1 MKKVTL
7 AGVEVPAI
15 GIGTWHMGED
25 PSQEQRE
32 INAIRSGLDAGARL
46 IDTAEMYGS
55 GKSETLVGKALAP
68 YQRDEIYLVSKV
80 LPNNASQ
87 AKLARHLDETLHRLK
102 TDYLDLYLY
111 HWRGSA
117 PLAETI
123 AELDRMKQIGKIKAW
138 GVSNFDV
145 ADMEELWELPA
156 GKYAAV
162 NEDLYN
168 IEERG
173 IEYDLL
179 PWQDEHQVP
188 LIAYSPVGG
197 KQNELGTSM
206 LTNQVVREIADQHDV
221 TPYVLLLAWIIR
233 NGQTIAIPQTNNPEH
248 ATANMQATK
257 LELTPAELKRLDQ
270 EYPKPNHK
278 VPLAIN

>member
-1 MKKVTL
+1 ML
-7 AGVEVPAI
+7 FRSGVEVPAI

-32 INAIRSGLDAGARL
+32 IQAIRSGLDAGARVV
-46 IDTAEMYGS
+46 DTAEMYGS

-68 YQRDEIYLVSKV
+68 YQRNEIYLVSKV
-80 LPNNASQ
+80 LPHNASK
-87 AKLARHLDETLHRLK
+87 AKLEQHLDASLQRLQR
-102 TDYLDLYLY
+102 DYLDLYLY
-111 HWRGSA
+111 HWRGGV

-145 ADMEELWELPA
+145 TDMEELLELPA
-156 GKYAAV
+156 GKNVAV

-179 PWQDEHQVP
+179 PWQSEHHVP

-206 LTNQVVREIADQHDV
+206 LTNQVVKEIANQHDV

-248 ATANMQATK
+248 AAANMRAAS
-257 LELTPAELKRLDQ
+257 LELTAAELKRLDQ
-270 EYPKPNHK
+270 EYPRPDHK

>member
-32 INAIRSGLDAGARL
+32 IQAIRSGLDAGARVV
-46 IDTAEMYGS
+46 DTAEMYGS

-68 YQRDEIYLVSKV
+68 YQRNDIYLISKV
-80 LPNNASQ
+80 LPHNASK
-87 AKLARHLDETLHRLK
+87 AKLEQHLDASLQRLQ

-111 HWRGSA
+111 HWRGGV

-145 ADMEELWELPA
+145 TDMEELLDLPA
-156 GKYAAV
+156 GKNAVV

-179 PWQDEHQVP
+179 PWQSEHHVP

-206 LTNQVVREIADQHDV
+206 LTNQVVKEIADQHNV

-233 NGQTIAIPQTNNPEH
+233 NDQTIAIPQTNNPEH
-248 ATANMQATK
+248 AAANMQAAE
-257 LELTPAELKRLDQ
+257 LELTSAELARLDQ
-270 EYPKPNHK
+270 EYPKPDYK

>member
-32 INAIRSGLDAGARL
+32 IQAIRSGLDAGASVV
-46 IDTAEMYGS
+46 DTAEMYGS

-68 YQRDEIYLVSKV
+68 YQRDDIYLISKV
-80 LPNNASQ
+80 LPHNASK
-87 AKLARHLDETLHRLK
+87 AKLEQHLDASLQRLQ

-111 HWRGSA
+111 HWRGGV

-123 AELDRMKQIGKIKAW
+123 AELDRMKLIGKIKAW

-145 ADMEELWELPA
+145 TDMEELLELPA
-156 GKYAAV
+156 GKNVAV

-179 PWQDEHQVP
+179 PWQYEHHVP

-206 LTNQVVREIADQHDV
+206 LTNQVVKEIADQHNV

-233 NGQTIAIPQTNNPEH
+233 NDQTIAIPQTNNPEH
-248 ATANMQATK
+248 AAANMQAAE
-257 LELTPAELKRLDQ
+257 LELTSAELARLDQ
-270 EYPKPNHK
+270 EYPKPDYK

>member
-123 AELDRMKQIGKIKAW
+123 AELDSMKQIGKIKAW

>member
-55 GKSETLVGKALAP
+55 GKSETLVGKALEP

-87 AKLARHLDETLHRLK
+87 AKLAHHLDESLHRLQ

-111 HWRGSA
+111 HWRGGV

-179 PWQDEHQVP
+179 PWQDEHHVP

-248 ATANMQATK
+248 AAANMQATK
-257 LELTPAELKRLDQ
+257 LELTPTELKRLDQ

>member
-1 MKKVTL
+1 
-7 AGVEVPAI
+7 
-15 GIGTWHMGED
+15 MGED
-25 PSQEQRE
+25 PSQEQCE
-32 INAIRSGLDAGARL
+32 IQAIRSGLDAGAR
-46 IDTAEMYGS
+46 IVDTAEMYGS

-68 YQRDEIYLVSKV
+68 YQRNEIYLVSKV
-80 LPNNASQ
+80 LPHNASK
-87 AKLARHLDETLHRLK
+87 AKLEQHLDASLQRLQR
-102 TDYLDLYLY
+102 DYLDLYLY
-111 HWRGSA
+111 HWRGGV

-145 ADMEELWELPA
+145 TDMEELLELPA
-156 GKYAAV
+156 GKNVAV

-179 PWQDEHQVP
+179 PWQSEHHVP

-206 LTNQVVREIADQHDV
+206 LTNQVVKEIANQHDV

-248 ATANMQATK
+248 AAANMQAAS
-257 LELTPAELKRLDQ
+257 LELTAAELKRLDQ
-270 EYPKPNHK
+270 EYPRPDHK

>member
-68 YQRDEIYLVSKV
+68 SQRDEIYLVSKV

-111 HWRGSA
+111 HWRGSV

-248 ATANMQATK
+248 AAANMQATK

>member
-111 HWRGSA
+111 HWRGSV

>member
-25 PSQEQRE
+25 PSQVQRE

-111 HWRGSA
+111 HWRGSV

>member
-32 INAIRSGLDAGARL
+32 IQAIRSGLDAGARVV
-46 IDTAEMYGS
+46 DTAEMYGS

-68 YQRDEIYLVSKV
+68 YQRNDIYLISKV
-80 LPNNASQ
+80 LPHNASK
-87 AKLARHLDETLHRLK
+87 AKLEQHLDASLQRLQ

-111 HWRGSA
+111 HWRGGV

-145 ADMEELWELPA
+145 TDMEELLDLPA
-156 GKYAAV
+156 GKNAVV

-179 PWQDEHQVP
+179 PWQYEHHVP

-206 LTNQVVREIADQHDV
+206 LTNQVVKEIADQHNV

-233 NGQTIAIPQTNNPEH
+233 NDQTIAIPQTNNPEH
-248 ATANMQATK
+248 AAANMQAAE
-257 LELTPAELKRLDQ
+257 LELTSAELARLDQ
-270 EYPKPNHK
+270 EYSKPDYK